1 MTSYY
6 IVLYY
11 IILHYVILYY
21 IIFYW
26 HGTFWQVDIANMSG
40 TTNPAR
46 KDCDLDDDL
55 RGRFNFGVADY
66 K

>member
-1 MTSYY
+1 M
-6 IVLYY
+6 
-11 IILHYVILYY
+11 LYY